1 MSKILTGLDIG
12 THSIKLVEVLKK
24 KKEIK
29 LISCGLKL
37 LPRQTSIDDKIL
49 ILKELCNDLNI
60 SNRQINTSIAGKEV
74 IIRYDNFPFMT
85 KKSLIHSL
93 KFEHEKYIP
102 FPLDKCIVDINI
114 LSKSPNNKI
123 NTIIVSAQKS
133 FINGRIN
140 LIKKANL
147 TPIKIGIDSLCLYE
161 IFSLS
166 PFYSKNNSYVLL
178 DIGKSFT
185 NILIINKGTVVF
197 SRDINIGG
205 ENFTISISELMSI
218 PLNKAE
224 QTKYQIDEAT
234 LLDALQPDLNS
245 LMSEI
250 ELSIAY
256 SKKNNFIS
264 DLECIYVSGGSSK
277 LKGLVKTLE
286 NGLNI
291 KSFLWNP
298 FIKLQKDEAFDIL
311 DDHYQDLI
319 LALGIALS

>member
-1 MSKILTGLDIG
+1 MSNILTGLDIG

-29 LISCGLKL
+29 LVSCGLKPIPRDASLEDKVSL
-37 LPRQTSIDDKIL
+37 LT
-49 ILKELCNDLNI
+49 ELCKDLNI
-60 SNRQINTSIAGKEV
+60 SKTNINTSVSGKE
-74 IIRYDNFPFMT
+74 IFIRYDSFPSMT
-85 KKSLIHSL
+85 KKTLIHSL

-102 FPLDKCIVDINI
+102 FPLDQCLIDVDI
-114 LSKSPNNKI
+114 LSKGPNNRI
-123 NTIIVSAQKS
+123 NTLIVSAQKS
-133 FINGRIN
+133 FITERIN
-140 LIKKANL
+140 FINKANL
-147 TPIKIGIDSLCLYE
+147 SPINIGIDSLCLYE

-178 DIGKSFT
+178 DIGKSVT
-185 NILIINKGTVVF
+185 NILIINKGNVVF

-205 ENFTISISELMSI
+205 ENFTISISEGMSI

-224 QTKYQIDEAT
+224 QTKCQIDEAT
-234 LLDALQPDLNS
+234 LLDTLNPDINS

-256 SKKNNFIS
+256 SKKNNFIA
-264 DLECIYVSGGSSK
+264 DLECIYISGGSSK
-277 LKGLVKTLE
+277 LKGLVKSLE

-298 FIKLQKDEAFDIL
+298 FINLLKDDIFEIL

>member
-24 KKEIK
+24 RKEIK
-29 LISCGLKL
+29 LVSCGLKPIPRDASSEDKVSL
-37 LPRQTSIDDKIL
+37 LTD
-49 ILKELCNDLNI
+49 LCKDLNI
-60 SNRQINTSIAGKEV
+60 SKSHINVSVSGKE
-74 IIRYDNFPFMT
+74 IFMRYDSFPSMT
-85 KKSLIHSL
+85 KKMLVHSL

-102 FPLDKCIVDINI
+102 FPLDKCLIDVDI
-114 LSKSPNNKI
+114 LSKGPNNKI

-133 FINGRIN
+133 FITERIN
-140 LIKKANL
+140 FINKANL
-147 TPIKIGIDSLCLYE
+147 TPINIGIDSLCLYE

-166 PFYSKNNSYVLL
+166 PFYSENNSYVLL
-178 DIGKSFT
+178 DIGKSVT
-185 NILIINKGTVVF
+185 NILIINKGNVVF
-197 SRDINIGG
+197 SRDINMGG
-205 ENFTISISELMSI
+205 ENFTISISEGMSI

-234 LLDALQPDLNS
+234 LLNTLNSDINS

-256 SKKNNFIS
+256 SKKNNFIA
-264 DLECIYVSGGSSK
+264 DLECIYISGGSSK
-277 LKGLVKTLE
+277 LKGLVKSLE

-291 KSFLWNP
+291 KSLLWNP
-298 FIKLQKDEAFDIL
+298 FITLHKDDIFEIL